1 MPTTH
6 IVQQGECLSSI
17 AYDYK
22 LSSWQVIYND
32 PHNAAFKAKRPD
44 PNVIY
49 AGDELFI
56 PDLAPHQEDR
66 ATDQQHVFVVTFP
79 PTFLN
84 LRIKDQLDRP
94 ITGASYDVVLDDITL
109 TGQTDDDGWIRAQIP
124 APSELGLIRLR
135 PNPED
140 PDTVIE
146 WEAKLGHLN
155 PMETVSGVKGRLTN
169 LGYPCG
175 EIDDETEDDD
185 YTNAVMQFQTD
196 YNLTVDG
203 IVGPQTRGALKREHQ
218 V

>member
-22 LSSWQVIYND
+22 LSSWQVIYDD
-32 PHNAAFKAKRPD
+32 PHNAAFKAKRPN

-49 AGDELFI
+49 AGDELYI
-56 PDLAPHQEDR
+56 PDPGAHQEGLP
-66 ATDQQHVFVVTFP
+66 TDQQHVFVVTFP

-84 LRIKDQLDRP
+84 IRIKDQDDIP
-94 ITGASYDVVLDDITL
+94 VTGANYEVVLDAITL
-109 TGQTDDDGWIRAQIP
+109 TGATDDDGWIRSQIP
-124 APSELGLIRLR
+124 AWAELGTLR
-135 PNPED
+135 VWPNPED
-140 PDTVIE
+140 PDTIIE
-146 WEAKLGHLN
+146 WQAKLGHLN
-155 PMETVSGVKGRLTN
+155 PMETVSGIKGRLTN

-175 EIDDETEDDD
+175 DVDDETEDDD
-185 YTNAVMQFQTD
+185 YTNAVIQFQTD

-203 IVGPQTRGALKREHQ
+203 IVGPQTRGALQKEHQ